1 MRKTDINDIMEEKRL
16 ILSDAL
22 LVSVIRSE
30 AEKVGV
36 TVEEYVDKFLNVFYN
51 APEKLISIA
60 NDQIL

>member
-36 TVEEYVDKFLNVFYN
+36 TVEEYVDKFLDVFYN
-51 APEKLISIA
+51 APEKLISIT
-60 NDQIL
+60 NH

>member
-36 TVEEYVDKFLNVFYN
+36 TVEEYVDKFLDVFYN